1 MRACNR
7 RLVRGITKLVAV
19 LMLVGAA
26 GTAAVAEKIRGTP
39 SCTTGSYPRTIGGKA
54 HTCTS
59 KCTTSVTETTCNP
72 NCSTTVS
79 TETSY
84 GGCTADAASRPPRTH
99 LGTVPPAGILETDR
113 GGSGGGGR
121 PGATGQPLRPPAATA
136 PKIQ

>member
-1 MRACNR
+1 MRACNKQPG
-7 RLVRGITKLVAV
+7 RGIAKLVIA
-19 LMLVGAA
+19 LMLVGST
-26 GTAAVAEKIRGTP
+26 GTIAFAEKIRGTP

-84 GGCTADAASRPPRTH
+84 GGCTADAAAPGRN
-99 LGTVPPAGILETDR
+99 LNTVLPQGNILEVD
-113 GGSGGGGR
+113 GGFGGGGR
-121 PGATGQPLRPPAATA
+121 PSPAGQVRPPAATA
-136 PKIQ
+136 PKLQ